1 MSEDI
6 GQRVLEICR
15 SARTA
20 AAELARAGTE
30 VRTQALLAMADSL
43 RDHRHEVLTANAVDV
58 ELAHEEGVSAPM
70 LKRLLITEAVFK
82 TMCRRLISV
91 AQMPDPV
98 GAVLSETVNPEGL
111 RVQRVSTPLGVIA
124 MIYESRPNVTTDCAA
139 ACVRSGNAVILRGGS
154 EAAHSNRAIVAALAQ
169 AQTGLPPA
177 AVQLFDLPGHAAVG
191 QLLRM
196 NAYVDLL
203 IPRGG
208 RSLIEAVEAESR
220 IPVMRHYDGI
230 CHQYIAADAQ
240 AELAAAV
247 VVNSKCQ
254 RLEVCNSL
262 ETLLVDTAAAERV
275 LPGLSAALVAEG
287 VELRGCARAR
297 AVFADMQEAPEE
309 DWRTEYLDAIL
320 SVRVVDGI
328 EAAAAHIAR
337 YGSGHTDGI
346 ITESPELAERFVRLV
361 DSASVM
367 VNASTRLSGGEAYGL
382 GAVVGIATG
391 KLHARGPVGPAELT
405 SYKWVAR
412 GQGHLRD

>member
-275 LPGLSAALVAEG
+275 LPVLSAALVAEG

-297 AVFADMQEAPEE
+297 AVFADMQEATEE